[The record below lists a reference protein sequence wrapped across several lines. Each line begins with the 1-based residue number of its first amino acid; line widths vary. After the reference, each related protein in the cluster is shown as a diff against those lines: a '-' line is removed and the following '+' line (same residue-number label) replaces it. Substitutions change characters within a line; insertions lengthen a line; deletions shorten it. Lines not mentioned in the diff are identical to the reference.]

1 MNQEHIIDSKHPKV
15 LEIIKELNTNNSLAE
30 KIYEGLK
37 KEGCKVFHIVGVNQ
51 DKSELI
57 HEIVIFHKSDKAFE
71 ESFHESDEAF
81 EESDED
87 DFDEYMQYQLNDI
100 SDSWRQHWINVVSL
114 PHEIYSQLKNFK

>member
-71 ESFHESDEAF
+71 ES
-81 EESDED
+81 DED
-87 DFDEYMQYQLNDI
+87 DFDEYMQFELNDI
-100 SDSWRQHWINVVSL
+100 SDSWGQAWINVISL

>member
-37 KEGCKVFHIVGVNQ
+37 KEGYKVFHIVGATQ

-57 HEIVIFHKSDKAFE
+57 HTIEI
-71 ESFHESDEAF
+71 FHESDEGVNEYDDF
-81 EESDED
+81 EEYVQES
-87 DFDEYMQYQLNDI
+87 LNDI
-100 SDSWRQHWINVVSL
+100 SDSWGQAWINVISL
-114 PHEIYSQLKNFK
+114 PHEIFTQLKNFK